1 MEETKIATQFLQSWD
16 YVLLLSYF
24 AIVVFIGN
32 YFKKYI
38 SQAKDYFAA
47 GAAVPWWLSAIS
59 LWLSSFSATFFVIYS
74 QIAFKYGIVAMSI
87 AWTVVIAMVPAT
99 LYFAKRWR
107 RARVITPLGFMEQRF
122 NKVAHQVF
130 VWTGFPL
137 RMIDNALRILA
148 TSIFLVPAI
157 GADWFNLTVSIL
169 IVGTIMI
176 LFSVLGG
183 QWAVLVVD
191 FFQFMIL
198 GLAVVIFFIMSLN
211 AVGGFGG
218 LVSTIQSSPDV
229 PKTFFH
235 PIAPPY
241 DWFYWLMFAC
251 LTFLTYNASWG
262 LIQKYNCVATEKD
275 AQKVAVGMGVMSF
288 LGPLIFFFPAIAA
301 RAYLPGIMGAGVIER
316 SDEVYVLMAL
326 KILPIGL
333 MGMLV
338 AGMCSATLS
347 TLGNEYNVLSGVLTK
362 DFYGRIMRPD
372 ADDKR
377 LVRVGRYN
385 TVIIGSLT
393 TAFAIGLQYLKQV
406 FNLIDIMV
414 KILGAFAPAVMISY
428 LAGLVVKKV
437 NARGAITGVITG
449 TISGVTLVV
458 LNGILLSVYRADVAA
473 NPALSYWLKQ
483 GWNSASIGINIIATI
498 IGLWL
503 GSRLSKT
510 PEVERTNA
518 EAFFKRMSVVSEPKV
533 DTGRK
538 VESPFSLVGLSLLI
552 YGGIFFILIAVMA
565 VKGNTARIG
574 VNLLAA
580 ALTFGSGA
588 LFRWHSKRKPGGTTP
603 IVGDGTCP
611 E

>member
-1 MEETKIATQFLQSWD
+1 MEETNITTRFLQSWD

-38 SQAKDYFAA
+38 RQAKDYFAA

-99 LYFAKRWR
+99 FYFAKRWR

-137 RMIDNALRILA
+137 RVIDNALRILA

-157 GADWFNLTVSIL
+157 GADWFNLSVSIL
-169 IVGTIMI
+169 IVGTIMV

-198 GLAVVIFFIMSLN
+198 GLAVVVFFIMALN
-211 AVGGFGG
+211 AVGGFTG
-218 LVSTIQSSPDV
+218 LISTIQTSPDI
-229 PKTFFH
+229 PDTFLK

-241 DWFYWLMFAC
+241 DLFYWVMFAC

-275 AQKVAVGMGVMSF
+275 AQKVAIGMGVMSF

-301 RAYLPGIMGAGVIER
+301 RAYLPGIMGPSVLQR

-326 KILPIGL
+326 KVLPIGL

-347 TLGNEYNVLSGVLTK
+347 TLGNEYNVLSGVLTQ
-362 DFYGRIMRPD
+362 DFYKRILRPD

-377 LVRVGRYN
+377 LVRMGRYN
-385 TVIIGSLT
+385 TVIIGSVT
-393 TAFAIGLQYLKQV
+393 TLFALGLQYLKQV

-437 NARGAITGVITG
+437 NARGAVTGVITG
-449 TISGVTLVV
+449 TISGVLLIV
-458 LNGILLSVYRADVAA
+458 LNGVLLSIYKDDVAT
-473 NPALSYWLKQ
+473 NPTLSYWLKQ
-483 GWNSASIGINIIATI
+483 AFNSVSIAINIVATLL
-498 IGLWL
+498 GLWL
-503 GSRLSKT
+503 GSRFSKT
-510 PEVERTNA
+510 PEEERANS
-518 EAFFKRMSVVSEPKV
+518 EAFFKRMSVVSEPKI

-538 VESPFSLVGLSLLI
+538 VESPFLLVGLSLLLYGTI
-552 YGGIFFILIAVMA
+552 YFVVIAVMA
-565 VKGNTARIG
+565 VRGNSERLG
-574 VNLLAA
+574 VNLTAA
-580 ALTFGSGA
+580 ALVFLSGA
-588 LFRWHSKRKPGGTTP
+588 LFRWHSKRKKTQAA
-603 IVGDGTCP
+603 
-611 E
+611 